1 MFGRLGPVATFTI
14 AALIAAGC
22 VATDGKGVPAGEP
35 DIAGK
40 ADFVDQISMKGDLE
54 LIETEGRLLAE
65 ATDSFTEDFE
75 YHGFTLLTQGS
86 AVLRIEV
93 TQRGTSRGLD
103 TSLYVYGPRGDGG
116 EYEQRLGFD
125 DDTGWGQL
133 SRIDGFVPPETGQ
146 YLIVVGT
153 YSGLGRGNY
162 RLEVECLSGDCL
174 DVEVPT
180 SCPDRV
186 VTDIHDCVEEWLAEG
201 DYENTRNE
209 AFVACTT
216 DYAGDFYEYACES
229 SYHAP
234 EPWCPAG
241 IDVFLSDIMPA
252 CREEV
257 GVYYPE
263 DRPALRLEGRS
274 LGDVIT
280 DRLSQGPDWSMG
292 ATGESYTVLPPESG
306 EPITFEWILDSVRQ
320 ISDNA
325 AMYQMEGEVAAG
337 SFGSFA
343 QSYELGDDFIDLLEA
358 DAGSDSFRLGK
369 LDANWYCAAGAEC
382 WLDLFVFVFDNN
394 VVTTIEFAAG
404 ED

>member
-1 MFGRLGPVATFTI
+1 MSGRLGSIATLTIVALV
-14 AALIAAGC
+14 AAAC
-22 VATDGKGVPAGEP
+22 VATDDKGVPAGEP

-40 ADFVDQISMKGDLE
+40 ADFVDQVSMKGE
-54 LIETEGRLLAE
+54 LALAETEGALIAE
-65 ATDSFTEDFE
+65 GTESFTEDFE
-75 YHGFTLLTQGS
+75 YHGYTLMTQGS

-103 TSLYVYGPRGDGG
+103 TALYVYGPRNDSG
-116 EYEQRLGFD
+116 EYEERLGFD

-174 DVEVPT
+174 DVTVPT

-186 VTDIHDCVEEWLAEG
+186 ASDIHECIEEWLAEG

-209 AFVACTT
+209 AFIACTT
-216 DYAGDFYEYACES
+216 DYAGDFYDYACDS

-234 EPWCPAG
+234 EEWCPAG
-241 IDVFLSDIMPA
+241 LEVFLSDIMPA
-252 CREEV
+252 CVTELS
-257 GVYYPE
+257 GHYPE
-263 DRPALRLEGRS
+263 DRPPLRLEGRTMS
-274 LGDVIT
+274 DVIS
-280 DRLSQGPDWSMG
+280 DRLEQGPEWSMG
-292 ATGESYTVLPPESG
+292 ATGESYTVEAPSSG
-306 EPITFEWILDSVRQ
+306 EEITFEWILDSVRQ
-320 ISDNA
+320 INENSARYGNN
-325 AMYQMEGEVAAG
+325 GEVG
-337 SFGSFA
+337 VDSFSSFA
-343 QSYELGDDFIDLLEA
+343 SSYELGDDFIDLLEA
-358 DAGSDSFRLGK
+358 DAGSEIFRLGQ